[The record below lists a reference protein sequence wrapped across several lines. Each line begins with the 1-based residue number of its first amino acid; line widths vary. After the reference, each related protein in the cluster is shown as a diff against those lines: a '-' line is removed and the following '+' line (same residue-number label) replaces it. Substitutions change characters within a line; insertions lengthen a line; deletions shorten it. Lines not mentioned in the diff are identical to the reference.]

1 MSSES
6 AAFMGLSKS
15 EIAALLI
22 EKADEYNRKSFIEH
36 DPICIP
42 HRFSRKEDIE
52 ISGFLTA
59 TIAWGQRVTLIRNA
73 LRLMEWMD
81 EAPYEFVIGHSAKE
95 RQRFAGFVHRTFS
108 GSDCTTFLFMLQRLY
123 ARQGGMEAAF
133 QADDLKQGLMKFRS
147 LMLADEPG
155 KTKALQ
161 LSSRHLANPDAGSA
175 AKRLN
180 MFLRWMV
187 RKDTR
192 GVDFGLWSGIQPAQL
207 YIPLDVH
214 SAGVARN
221 LGILQRK
228 QNDWLAVEELTAFL
242 RQIDPLDPV
251 KFDYALFGMGVN
263 EKLSK
268 PLTGNR

>member
-1 MSSES
+1 MT
-6 AAFMGLSKS
+6 SKS
-15 EIAALLI
+15 DRIKGLPDREIVALLM

-42 HRFSRKEDIE
+42 HRFSKKEDIE

-59 TIAWGQRVTLIRNA
+59 TIAWGQRITLIRNA

-81 EAPYEFVIGHSAKE
+81 NAPFDFVIGHSPKE
-95 RQRFAGFVHRTFS
+95 RKRFAGFVHRTFS

-123 ARQGGMEAAF
+123 TRQGGMEAAF
-133 QADDLKQGLMKFRS
+133 QADDLKQGLVQFRS
-147 LMLADEPG
+147 MMLADEVG
-155 KTKALQ
+155 KSKALQ
-161 LSSRHLANPDAGSA
+161 LSARHLANPDAGSA

-192 GVDFGLWSGIQPAQL
+192 GVDFGLWSGIQPGQL

-242 RQIDPLDPV
+242 RKIDPQDPV

-268 PLTGNR
+268 PLTSNR